1 MTFFDTKI
9 FITVNLFFCVVIF
22 FFGEKIYSNLSS
34 QLYIFLIPL
43 IWPGLAHGSL
53 DILTAKRKKIIK
65 SLSSLLIFLML
76 YLLIPILFF
85 FSWKI
90 FPNFIFT
97 IFLILSL
104 IHFGISDK
112 LNNEKL
118 LVINEILL
126 RSLVIICLPITFYN
140 EQTLQI
146 FYFLNVSSEYCEFL
160 TEIFT
165 YLSYFLIPLLILYVF
180 QSFKKKEYGHIV
192 DILILFFCFIFF
204 QPLLSFFIYFCF
216 LHSIRHLLNEKK
228 LLHLTYKKLIFK
240 TLPMTLIVLFFVI
253 FFIFFYLYNP
263 NTINYI
269 FVSNLVIALF
279 CLTVSHVL
287 LINFIKD

>member
-1 MTFFDTKI
+1 
-9 FITVNLFFCVVIF
+9 
-22 FFGEKIYSNLSS
+22 
-34 QLYIFLIPL
+34 
-43 IWPGLAHGSL
+43 
-53 DILTAKRKKIIK
+53 
-65 SLSSLLIFLML
+65 ML

-126 RSLVIICLPITFYN
+126 RSLIIICLPITFYN
-140 EQTLQI
+140 EQTLQV

-160 TEIFT
+160 TEIFI

-204 QPLLSFFIYFCF
+204 NHFYPFLYIFAFFI
-216 LHSIRHLLNEKK
+216 L
-228 LLHLTYKKLIFK
+228 
-240 TLPMTLIVLFFVI
+240 
-253 FFIFFYLYNP
+253 
-263 NTINYI
+263 
-269 FVSNLVIALF
+269 
-279 CLTVSHVL
+279 
-287 LINFIKD
+287 

>member
-1 MTFFDTKI
+1 MK
-9 FITVNLFFCVVIF
+9 
-22 FFGEKIYSNLSS
+22 KIYSNLSS
-34 QLYIFLIPL
+34 QLYIFNPIN
-43 IWPGLAHGSL
+43 LARTGAWKFRYFNS
-53 DILTAKRKKIIK
+53 KEEENNKKFVFFINF
-65 SLSSLLIFLML
+65 LNALLINPN
-76 YLLIPILFF
+76 IIF

-126 RSLVIICLPITFYN
+126 RSLIIICLPITFYN
-140 EQTLQI
+140 EQTLQV

-160 TEIFT
+160 TEIFI

-192 DILILFFCFIFF
+192 DILILFFCFIFSTTF
-204 QPLLSFFIYFCF
+204 ILFYIFLLSSF
-216 LHSIRHLLNEKK
+216 
-228 LLHLTYKKLIFK
+228 YKTSFK
-240 TLPMTLIVLFFVI
+240 
-253 FFIFFYLYNP
+253 
-263 NTINYI
+263 
-269 FVSNLVIALF
+269 
-279 CLTVSHVL
+279 
-287 LINFIKD
+287 